1 MSKNLEDFPRP
12 WTIKVERWG
21 EDDMQKYF
29 FVVDNDEEIV
39 ASTYSYEVAELLI
52 ESLEAMWQLERIQ
65 EAGGWL
71 KDLGAGIQ
79 TRCQRINSAKHV
91 TRAGGVQNA
100 DSFS

>member
-1 MSKNLEDFPRP
+1 MKKTLDDFPRP
-12 WTIKVERWG
+12 WMIKMERWSES
-21 EDDMQKYF
+21 EDHKYF
-29 FVVDNDEEIV
+29 FVVDNDEDVI
-39 ASTYSYEVAELLI
+39 ASTRSREVAELLI
-52 ESLEAMWQLERIQ
+52 ESLEAMYQLERIQ

-79 TRCQRINSAKHV
+79 TRCQRINSSKHV